1 MTTTSPA
8 RPIAAPTLPDQE
20 ELIRRLLTDT
30 PLLKDT
36 PDHLLQVVNVLESYG
51 LVLDA
56 YSRNLVDQGQKQ
68 MLNPF
73 PVFRF
78 FHEGFS
84 LKRLW
89 DHLLGDIAWHRRK
102 PIREDQVAGHY

>member
-1 MTTTSPA
+1 MTPTSASSVQP
-8 RPIAAPTLPDQE
+8 PVLPDQE
-20 ELIRRLLTDT
+20 ELIRRLLCDT

-56 YSRNLVDQGQKQ
+56 YSKNLVDQGEQQ

-84 LKRLW
+84 LKRFW
-89 DHLLGDIAWHRRK
+89 THLMGCLLYTSPSPRD
-102 PIREDQVAGHY
+102 